1 MSVAAATAAV
11 ALVVTGS
18 DVTPSAYAV
27 QPRADGS
34 VTVHIRGLEDAKGLE
49 RSLRAAGVPA
59 VVDYA
64 AAGQD
69 RLRDAPAAPHRAHGS
84 GHQPI
89 RPPRTTDRASPV
101 GTGPGPGPGVR
112 VSTKVSSGDDGV
124 TFSIDPGNLKP
135 GEKIY
140 ITTSTGKV
148 NSIGMAVAKE
158 KPAAPCR

>member
-1 MSVAAATAAV
+1 MA
-11 ALVVTGS
+11 TGS

-64 AAGQD
+64 AAGQAGCVTPPPHPTGPTEAGTS
-69 RLRDAPAAPHRAHGS
+69 RSSRRDDDGPSLSTS
-84 GHQPI
+84 G
-89 RPPRTTDRASPV
+89 A
-101 GTGPGPGPGVR
+101 GPGPGPGVR

-148 NSIGMAVAKE
+148 NSIGMAVAKD